1 MLKID
6 IHTHILP
13 PDWPNLQE
21 RYGYGGWVQLERHG
35 TGCAHM
41 TLDGSFTQNGVG
53 TVTSGGSITTTADN
67 VSFATELTLTE
78 DVAVT
83 TNPFEL
89 YTDYGVR
96 IKARSPAVQTL
107 VVQLTSGC
115 AAYLPTRRAVQGGGY
130 SARIVDGV
138 VGPEGGDVLVDET
151 VKWFEASKA

>member
-1 MLKID
+1 MHFLR
-6 IHTHILP
+6 L
-13 PDWPNLQE
+13 
-21 RYGYGGWVQLERHG
+21 G
-35 TGCAHM
+35 
-41 TLDGSFTQNGVG
+41 
-53 TVTSGGSITTTADN
+53 
-67 VSFATELTLTE
+67 
-78 DVAVT
+78 DVAVM

-138 VGPEGGDVLVDET
+138 VGPDGGDVLVDET
-151 VKWFEASKA
+151 VKTLNEMWQRD